1 MPDSEPSANRP
12 PATAALARDS
22 ANFSR
27 IVVPLDGSPLAEEAL
42 PTALVLAKR
51 LHVPIH
57 VITVI
62 EVSGGE
68 TWEVVSAAV
77 TARRFEESVAR
88 LVTDAQGVLAC
99 ADEWLDARGVVA
111 TTEVLHGSPG
121 LAIVDAVRPG
131 DLIVMTSHGRTG
143 LARWFLG
150 SVAEAVVRHSPS
162 SVLLVRATPASAA

>member
-1 MPDSEPSANRP
+1 MPDSEPSADRP
-12 PATAALARDS
+12 QPAAALARDA

-42 PTALVLAKR
+42 PTALALAKR

-68 TWEVVSAAV
+68 TWEVVSAAI

-88 LVTDAQGVLAC
+88 LVTDAQGVLAS
-99 ADEWLDARGVVA
+99 ADEWLEALGVVA

-143 LARWFLG
+143 LPRWFLG
-150 SVAEAVVRHSPS
+150 SVAETVVRRSPS
-162 SVLLVRATPASAA
+162 SVLLVRATPASEA

>member
-1 MPDSEPSANRP
+1 MD
-12 PATAALARDS
+12 
-22 ANFSR
+22 
-27 IVVPLDGSPLAEEAL
+27 
-42 PTALVLAKR
+42 PTALSLAR
-51 LHVPIH
+51 QLHVPIH

-68 TWEVVSAAV
+68 TWEVVSAAI
-77 TARRFEESVAR
+77 TARRFEESVVR
-88 LVTDAQGVLAC
+88 LVTDAQAVLAC

-131 DLIVMTSHGRTG
+131 DLIVMASHGRTG
-143 LARWFLG
+143 LPRWFLG
-150 SVAEAVVRHSPS
+150 SVAEAVVRRSPS